1 MRPDWTVLTE
11 DGCELGV
18 KVTEPVGPVRGEV
31 LVLPAMMVDVRSL
44 DRPPG
49 RGLASVL
56 AEEGFRVHR
65 ADLRGRGMSP
75 MTSFLYEDL
84 VYRDLPALVEALEQP
99 WVLGH
104 SLGGHV
110 SAASW
115 GAGCIDPRGL
125 IGLGANIWMPSLEPG
140 RRMRLKKG
148 LTMRG
153 ARLSVRAF
161 GGFPAS
167 RVGIG
172 PVDEPGGYASDL
184 ARFWF
189 DDRWGDRAGSDWLAG
204 LRTIGGPALM
214 VCSEGDRLLAH
225 PDGATAF
232 ASRIPGVEVWRLR
245 DGDLGM
251 ARAPSHMAMGV
262 EAASEPLWRAI
273 ADWMKEAA

>member
-1 MRPDWTVLTE
+1 MKPDWTVLTD

-18 KVTEPVGPVRGEV
+18 KVTEPIGPVQGEV

-49 RGLASVL
+49 GGLASVL

-75 MTSFLYEDL
+75 VSDFTYEDL
-84 VYRDLPALVEALEQP
+84 VYRDLPALVEALPDP

-110 SAASW
+110 TAASW
-115 GAGCIDPRGL
+115 GAGCIAPHGL
-125 IGLGANIWMPSLEPG
+125 IGFGANVWMPSLEPS
-140 RRMRLKKG
+140 RRRRLAKG
-148 LTMRG
+148 LTMRV
-153 ARLSVRAF
+153 ARRSVRHL

-172 PVDEPGGYASDL
+172 PVDEPAGYAGDL
-184 ARFWF
+184 TRFWF
-189 DDRWGDRAGSDWLAG
+189 QDRWSDRAGRDWMPG
-204 LRTIGGPALM
+204 LKTIDGPALM
-214 VCSEGDRLLAH
+214 VCSEGDALLAH

-232 ASRIPGVEVWRLR
+232 AAGIPGVEVWRLK

-251 ARAPSHMAMGV
+251 PHAPSHMEMGV
-262 EAASEPLWRAI
+262 DPLAEPLWRAV
-273 ADWMKEAA
+273 AEWMRQA